1 MSFLYKRD
9 KMSDAQVIEQVLN
22 GDTGAFEILILKY
35 QSQIFYSALNIVKNK
50 EYAEDIWDITD

>member
-50 EYAEDIWDITD
+50 E